1 MQILKNSAII
11 AIFGIIS
18 QLMGL
23 VRDRLFASHIG
34 IGGTLDIYYMSF
46 RVADFIY
53 AIILAFVGAVTVLPI
68 ISKYVAEKNEAEVSR
83 RFNSIFFFFSISI
96 TALASI
102 AFFAAPYFVKI
113 YTSHLDLTSVETVIL
128 MSRILL
134 LQPIILGISNIISVL
149 SQAHKHFFIFS
160 LAPLF
165 YNMGII
171 LGVLFFYDKYG
182 VYGLAYGV
190 VLGAIAHFLVQSIT
204 IWKAK
209 FKFRFVMDMSVIK
222 EELSLA
228 GPRSVS
234 LLLQQSRIIVMN
246 IFAGYFGVGVLSVFV
261 FATTLAALPLQFF
274 GVSFAVASFPKMSEM
289 FELRDEDGFRGLAK
303 KSIFNLTWISIIVSF
318 LCALFASLIARIIYG
333 DVAHIES
340 VVVMFAVLC
349 VAIPF
354 QTVNWFSTRVFYAR
368 RDSWSPLVAQITAF
382 TVTLGVLYA
391 CYVNGIGAM
400 SLVYATVIGCIAES
414 IAMFSLYIKK
424 SRKML

>member
-1 MQILKNSAII
+1 MQLLKNSAII

-18 QLMGL
+18 QVMGL
-23 VRDRLFASHIG
+23 VRDRLLASHIG
-34 IGGTLDIYYMSF
+34 IGATLDIYYMSF

-53 AIILAFVGAVTVLPI
+53 AIILAFVGAVTILPI

-96 TALASI
+96 TFLASI
-102 AFFAAPYFVKI
+102 AFILTPYFVKI
-113 YTSHLDLTSVETVIL
+113 YSSNLDFDSVQTLII

-149 SQAHKHFFIFS
+149 SQAHKHFMIFS
-160 LAPLF
+160 IAPLF

-171 LGVLFFYDKYG
+171 LGVIFFYEKHG

-190 VLGAIAHFLVQSIT
+190 VLGAIAHLLVQSIT

-209 FKFRFVMDMSVIK
+209 FNFKFIMDMSVIK

-228 GPRSVS
+228 GPRSVA

-246 IFAGYFGVGVLSVFV
+246 IFAGYFGVGVLSVFI

-274 GVSFAVASFPKMSEM
+274 GVSFTVASFPKMSEM
-289 FELRDEDGFRGLAK
+289 FELKDEDGFKGLAK
-303 KSIFNLTWISIIVSF
+303 KSIFNLTWISILVSF
-318 LCALFASLIARIIYG
+318 LCILFAQLIARLVYG
-333 DVAHIES
+333 DIARIES

-349 VAIPF
+349 LAIPF
-354 QTVNWFSTRVFYAR
+354 QTVNWFATRVFYAR
-368 RDSWSPLVAQITAF
+368 RDSWSPLLAQIAAF
-382 TVTLGVLYA
+382 SVTIGVLYA
-391 CYVNGIGAM
+391 CYVNGIGSM
-400 SLVYATVIGCIAES
+400 SLVYATVIGCVAES
-414 IAMFSLYIKK
+414 LLLFSLYIKK
-424 SRKML
+424 SQKML